1 VNEKLTNPGVE
12 LVHMQQEDLI
22 AELIAQTVVDDYQSP
37 VKPRHY
43 IELRLGRAREYYQT
57 QIPRCY
63 RWLCFWEVVVTLAT
77 VSSAVL
83 AYVDDVRSFA
93 AVAAAVGA
101 AVTSWGAHTDYSARI
116 ERYTGTVR
124 SINKLV
130 AWWKSLDDVER
141 ASPTQISLLVETGES
156 IISSERQAW
165 LMAGS
170 DRRSEKEMAEG
181 KLVVGPAAFT

>member
-1 VNEKLTNPGVE
+1 MWTGLHSEIVWRRNVCRGKILVTFLPQWSGACTKAEAPTWCVE
-12 LVHMQQEDLI
+12 LVHMQQAELI

-101 AVTSWGAHTDYSARI
+101 AVTS
-116 ERYTGTVR
+116 
-124 SINKLV
+124 
-130 AWWKSLDDVER
+130 
-141 ASPTQISLLVETGES
+141 
-156 IISSERQAW
+156 
-165 LMAGS
+165 
-170 DRRSEKEMAEG
+170 
-181 KLVVGPAAFT
+181 